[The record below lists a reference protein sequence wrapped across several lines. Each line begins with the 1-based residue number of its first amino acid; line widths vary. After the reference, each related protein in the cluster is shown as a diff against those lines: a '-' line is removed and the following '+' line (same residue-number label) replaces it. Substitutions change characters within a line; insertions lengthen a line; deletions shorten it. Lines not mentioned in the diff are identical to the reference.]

1 MLEYIDLALK
11 VVIAVNLTYFTFDYT
26 RCKRLYSK
34 FKSLY
39 TKMSDLQTILNNET
53 SPATAETTNY
63 KDRLCAVL
71 SGGDSKKYLGK
82 EYTIKDIEALSPADR
97 EKLFQ
102 RYQIKFGSELV
113 TTVTTI
119 LSLYAR
125 AIGLTLPVELFGI
138 KVSLGSEERLTE
150 DLSNDP
156 IINNGLAS
164 ALSEVC
170 YKYGIYLSPLVATLI
185 TAKHLNFKKDKN
197 YSIVNND
204 GPSRATASSTGI
216 EHADRD
222 SHETRR

>member
-1 MLEYIDLALK
+1 MTE
-11 VVIAVNLTYFTFDYT
+11 
-26 RCKRLYSK
+26 
-34 FKSLY
+34 
-39 TKMSDLQTILNNET
+39 LQTILND
-53 SPATAETTNY
+53 SLPATATTVERVNY
-63 KDRLCAVL
+63 KDRLCAIV
-71 SGGDSKKYLGK
+71 SSGDSKKYLGK
-82 EYTIKDIEALSPADR
+82 EYTIKDIEALSPAEQ

-102 RYQIKFGSELV
+102 RYQIKFGREVV
-113 TTVTTI
+113 TTVGQSI

-156 IINNGLAS
+156 IINNSMAS

-185 TAKHLNFKKDKN
+185 TAKHLNFEKDKN

-204 GPSRATASSTGI
+204 GSTRTATAGTAKSTSI
-216 EHADRD
+216 EHVEREG
-222 SHETRR
+222 HETGN

>member
-1 MLEYIDLALK
+1 
-11 VVIAVNLTYFTFDYT
+11 
-26 RCKRLYSK
+26 
-34 FKSLY
+34 
-39 TKMSDLQTILNNET
+39 MSDLQTILNNDP

-71 SGGDSKKYLGK
+71 SSGDSKKYLGK
-82 EYTIKDIEALSPADR
+82 EYTIKDIEALSPAEQ

-102 RYQIKFGSELV
+102 RYQIKFGREVV
-113 TTVTTI
+113 TTVGQSI

-156 IINNGLAS
+156 IINNSMAS

-170 YKYGIYLSPLVATLI
+170 YKYGVYLSPLVATLI
-185 TAKHLNFKKDKN
+185 TAKHLNFEKDKN

-204 GPSRATASSTGI
+204 GSARTATAGAAKSTSIVHTDG
-216 EHADRD
+216 
-222 SHETRR
+222 HETGN